1 MTTSLFSASGK
12 SQDNDPGAGPAAP
25 VTAAA
30 RVRGAVTVVM
40 TRYVVV
46 PILIGLI
53 IYTEINDH
61 LFLTWSSI
69 KVVLS
74 DNASIG
80 LIAVGL
86 TPVLLA
92 GGFDISVGSVYAGGA
107 SVYTTMGMHEPL
119 VLALVIAIVAGIV
132 AGAVNGILTTVFN
145 LNAFVA
151 TLGTASLFAGLT
163 LAYAGTVAVT
173 PSNPSFPSLGNGAV
187 AGVPYTV
194 VILVAALILGALLV
208 HRTPFGKSLYAIG
221 GSPGASRLVGLP
233 IARYR
238 FITYLI
244 SGGCAALAGAI
255 YASQTG
261 VSTTDLGG
269 LYTALTALAMIVLGG
284 TSLYGGEGSMWRTAI
299 GVLVLAVITN
309 LFNTFSISEAVQE
322 WVEGLIVLAALGLDS
337 VIRGQARQGG

>member
-1 MTTSLFSASGK
+1 MTTSLFPAGGT
-12 SQDNDPGAGPAAP
+12 SQDDQDARAAAP
-25 VTAAA
+25 VTIAA
-30 RVRGAVTVVM
+30 RARGAATVVM

-46 PILIGLI
+46 PILIALL
-53 IYTEINDH
+53 IYTELNDH
-61 LFLTWSSI
+61 LFFTWTSI
-69 KVVLS
+69 RVVLS

-107 SVYTTMGMHEPL
+107 SVYSTMGMHQNL
-119 VLALVIAIVAGIV
+119 VFSLVVAIVAGIA
-132 AGAVNGILTTVFN
+132 AGAINGFLTTVLK

-163 LAYAGTVAVT
+163 LAYGGDVAQT
-173 PSNPSFPSLGNGAV
+173 PSNPLFPSLGNGAF
-187 AGVPYTV
+187 ASVPYTV
-194 VILVAALILGALLV
+194 IVLVAALILGALLV

-322 WVEGLIVLAALGLDS
+322 LVEGLIVLAALGLDS

>member
-12 SQDNDPGAGPAAP
+12 NRDDDQAVPAAP
-25 VTAAA
+25 VTVAA
-30 RVRGAVTVVM
+30 RVRGAATVVM
-40 TRYVVV
+40 TRYAVV
-46 PILIGLI
+46 PILIGLL
-53 IYTEINDH
+53 IYTEFNDS
-61 LFLTWSSI
+61 LFFTWNSLR
-69 KVVLS
+69 VVLS
-74 DNASIG
+74 DNASVG

-92 GGFDISVGSVYAGGA
+92 GGFDISVGSVYVAGG
-107 SVYTTMGMHEPL
+107 SVYSDMSLHAPL
-119 VLALVIAIVAGIV
+119 ALALVVAIVAGIA
-132 AGAVNGILTTVFN
+132 AGALNGILTTVFK
-145 LNAFVA
+145 LNPFVA

-163 LAYAGTVAVT
+163 LAYVGAVAVS
-173 PSNPSFPSLGNGAV
+173 PSNGSFPSLGNGAII
-187 AGVPYTV
+187 GIPYTV
-194 VILVAALILGALLV
+194 LILVAALTLGALLV
-208 HRTPFGKSLYAIG
+208 HRTSFGKSLYAIG

-233 IARYR
+233 IVRYR

-269 LYTALTALAMIVLGG
+269 LYIALTALAMIVLGG
-284 TSLYGGEGSMWRTAI
+284 TSLYGGEGSIWRTGI

-309 LFNTFSISEAVQE
+309 LFNILSISEAVQE
-322 WVEGLIVLAALGLDS
+322 LVEGLIVLAALGLNS

>member
-12 SQDNDPGAGPAAP
+12 SQDNDRDAGQAAP
-25 VTAAA
+25 VTVAA
-30 RVRGAVTVVM
+30 RVRGAVNVVM
-40 TRYVVV
+40 TRYAIV
-46 PILIGLI
+46 PILIGLL
-53 IYTEINDH
+53 IYTEFNDS
-61 LFLTWSSI
+61 LFFTWNSI
-69 KVVLS
+69 RVVLS
-74 DNASIG
+74 DNASVG

-92 GGFDISVGSVYAGGA
+92 GGIDISVGSIYVAGA
-107 SVYTTMGMHEPL
+107 SVYTTMSLHAPL
-119 VLALVIAIVAGIV
+119 PLALVVAIVAGIV
-132 AGAVNGILTTVFN
+132 AGGCNGFLITVLK

-163 LAYAGTVAVT
+163 LAYAGVVAVT
-173 PSNPSFPSLGNGAV
+173 PSSGSFPTLGNGTI
-187 AGVPYTV
+187 GGIPYTV
-194 VILVAALILGALLV
+194 LILVAALTLGALLV

-221 GSPGASRLVGLP
+221 GSLGASRLVGLP
-233 IARYR
+233 IVRYR

-284 TSLYGGEGSMWRTAI
+284 TSLYGGEGSMWRTGV

-309 LFNTFSISEAVQE
+309 LFNILSISEAVQE
-322 WVEGLIVLAALGLDS
+322 LVEGLIVLAALGLDS
-337 VIRGQARQGG
+337 VTRGQARQGG